1 MTHHKSKS
9 IYLMIAMLFMVFA
22 CNNLEDEN
30 PSQDDPELRRM
41 PFNQRVFLLN
51 STSQSRIYEIDYDFQ
66 GLTGDATLTK
76 LPIAIGDWDC
86 ELPRG
91 GHMTVDPTKSYIVVS
106 ITRDN
111 AVWIVDLEKDSRG
124 VHQAKRLP
132 FATSPG
138 GITQVDFDE
147 EDYLFLAGRG
157 GFYRVSTAT
166 GDNKI
171 WELNNGDPVNTNRI
185 AFNQNITMEDE
196 GEDGEDYFADELDE
210 NDSQYR
216 FLSKM
221 QRRIDQ
227 GKFKFRGGDITFTQN
242 SDETAGFEEERL
254 ITFTQ
259 WGNMAANV
267 SLAFDQFTGLQYNAR
282 ALFRVRKVNKS
293 NGRGTNKVTGGALMG
308 DNLLITSHHFQN
320 NFSVW
325 NMAGEEL
332 ARPTFRFADSG
343 EDFGLHNWGDMATT
357 QTFDGNIDS
366 DDRVVGEDEAFF
378 PYNDGSQLAEVKLYQ
393 AGPKM
398 DGRSVNTDDN
408 PGVSLEARKN
418 SSNSDIADL
427 RQKPYKFT
435 ALGGGQMILR
445 FPNAITVTED
455 TRLQVVETTWGRP
468 AEFEDKDEAFRSYGE
483 KASVY
488 VSNYPGQY
496 YGSWADDESNWTKVG
511 DAYIANNVFTPD
523 MVSQFQWVRIVD
535 DASITPD
542 GFDVNWVAAF
552 EDVEVVE
559 PEQDP
564 FCSNRTFIIPSTGTN
579 PFAPEI
585 EVLSLGRYVE
595 GELLFS
601 EVPPPFAYR
610 WVIRNNGTD
619 DFMANWTVSS
629 QSGTFTIPAGQE
641 VHFSTSINGTL
652 IVRLNFLQSI
662 TAPTSNAVKNII
674 PCGGE
679 GSTADVGS

>member
-1 MTHHKSKS
+1 
-9 IYLMIAMLFMVFA
+9 MIVMLFMVFS

-30 PSQDDPELRRM
+30 PSQDDPTLRRM

-76 LPIAIGDWDC
+76 LPIAIGEWDC

-91 GHMTVDPTKSYIVVS
+91 GHMTVDPTKKYLVVS

-111 AVWIVDLEKDSRG
+111 AVWVVDLEKDSRG

-147 EDYLFLAGRG
+147 EDYLFLAGTG
-157 GFYRVSTAT
+157 GFYRVTTAT

-171 WELNNGDPVNTNRI
+171 WELNSGDQVNTTRI

-196 GEDGEDYFADELDE
+196 GEDGEDYFSDLDE
-210 NDSQYR
+210 TNSQYQ
-216 FLSKM
+216 FLSRM
-221 QRRIDQ
+221 QSRIDQ
-227 GKFKFRGGDITFTQN
+227 GKFKFSGGDITFTQN

-259 WGNMAANV
+259 WGNMAAHV
-267 SLAFDQFTGLQYNAR
+267 SLSFNPLSGMEYNAK

-293 NGRGTNKVTGGALMG
+293 NGNGTNKVTGGALMG
-308 DNLLITSHHFQN
+308 DNLLITSHHFQD

-332 ARPTFRFADSG
+332 ARPSFRFADPAD
-343 EDFGLHNWGDMATT
+343 DFGLHNWGDMATT

-366 DDRVVGEDEAFF
+366 EDRVIGEEEGFF
-378 PYNDGSQLAEVKLYQ
+378 PYNDGSQLAEVKLYV

-418 SSNSDIADL
+418 SANSDISDL

-435 ALGGGQMILR
+435 SLGGGYMILR
-445 FPNAITVTED
+445 FPNAVTVSDD
-455 TRLQVVETTWGRP
+455 TRLQVVETTWGRQ
-468 AEFEDKDEAFRSYGE
+468 AEFEDKDAAFRSYGE
-483 KASVY
+483 RASVY

-511 DAYIANNVFTPD
+511 DAFIQNNVFVPD

-535 DASITPD
+535 DASTTPD
-542 GFDVNWVAAF
+542 GFDVNWVAVF
-552 EDVEVVE
+552 EDSEVVE

-564 FCSNRTFIIPSTGTN
+564 FCSNRTFFIPSTGTN

-585 EVLSLGRYVE
+585 EAISLGIYSE
-595 GELLFS
+595 GNLLTS
-601 EVPPPFAYR
+601 ETPPPFAYR
-610 WVIRNNGTD
+610 WIIRNNGND
-619 DFMANWTVSS
+619 DFIASWTVAS

-641 VHFSTSINGTL
+641 VHFSTSLNGTL
-652 IVRLNFLQSI
+652 QVRLNFLQSI
-662 TAPTSNAVKNII
+662 TAAPSTAVKDII
-674 PCGGE
+674 PCGGA
-679 GSTADVGS
+679 GSTGDVGS